1 VYLANREGIE
11 IMFTLDPR
19 DFGVLCL
26 AHGKK
31 LRLIP

>member
-1 VYLANREGIE
+1 LHLANREGIE
-11 IMFTLDPR
+11 TMFTLARR
-19 DFGVLCL
+19 DFGVLRL